1 MLKRISK
8 SFITDVIDTNKEY
21 GPFFVT
27 ETFEMWS
34 LHANML
40 SFSVVLLYVLYLLY
54 FQIQSKS
61 DVEFFLMIYFAW
73 TDKMGTKGNLAN
85 EEENSM

>member
-1 MLKRISK
+1 MSL
-8 SFITDVIDTNKEY
+8 DTNKEF

-61 DVEFFLMIYFAW
+61 DVDFFF
-73 TDKMGTKGNLAN
+73 
-85 EEENSM
+85 